1 MDFRPRRATQADFRT
16 RHAYLST
23 SPDSSFVRTCS
34 VQRRD
39 ATGVDV
45 LTGCVLTRVGA
56 GGRPPLVLDTAGDW
70 YAALHDVFGLALDDV
85 DTDER
90 ARLWSRIRAAH
101 VAWLA
106 A

>member
-1 MDFRPRRATQADFRT
+1 MSDPKSRF
-16 RHAYLST
+16 
-23 SPDSSFVRTCS
+23 
-34 VQRRD
+34 
-39 ATGVDV
+39 
-45 LTGCVLTRVGA
+45 A

-90 ARLWSRIRAAH
+90 ARLWRRIRAAH